1 MKTHILK
8 IKSEYWDDVLAL
20 RKKCEIRKNNRKYKV
35 GDKISFIVLDEQW
48 DYYPQNEFTI
58 THVLHFPDGLKDW
71 YVALSI
77 FPK

>member
-35 GDKISFIVLDEQW
+35 GDKISFIVLDEQ
-48 DYYPQNEFTI
+48 
-58 THVLHFPDGLKDW
+58 
-71 YVALSI
+71 
-77 FPK
+77 